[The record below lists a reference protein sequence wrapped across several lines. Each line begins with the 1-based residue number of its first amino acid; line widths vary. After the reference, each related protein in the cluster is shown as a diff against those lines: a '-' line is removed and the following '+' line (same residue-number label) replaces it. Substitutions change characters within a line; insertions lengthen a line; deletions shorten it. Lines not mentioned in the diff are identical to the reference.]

1 MSVTPS
7 SDTPGKSDTHLKPG
21 DEAVAGTPGTGED
34 LCPNCSGTGKI
45 RDGAACPICE
55 GTGRITQGIGGG

>member
-7 SDTPGKSDTHLKPG
+7 SGTTGKSDAHLKPG